1 MEKRMEKRKNHR
13 MAALDLDPSSI
24 KVNHSNISSVVPA
37 VMKLKLPVL
46 DPSVFLLDSFN
57 DADWIWVHRRKLR

>member
-24 KVNHSNISSVVPA
+24 KVNHSNISSMVLA

-46 DPSVFLLDSFN
+46 DPLVSF
-57 DADWIWVHRRKLR
+57 WILSMMRIGSGFIAKN